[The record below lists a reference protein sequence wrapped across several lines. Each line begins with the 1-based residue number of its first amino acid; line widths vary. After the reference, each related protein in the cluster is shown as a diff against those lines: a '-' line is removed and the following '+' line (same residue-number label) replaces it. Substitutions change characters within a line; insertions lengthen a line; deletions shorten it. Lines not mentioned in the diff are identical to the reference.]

1 MWLTHTLTLSAV
13 NFGWNYSI
21 LLWHFQWKYSLS
33 LFDCLRYL
41 WTCRSSRATFPLS
54 SVQGEDALWPHGSW
68 IFDLGPCFC
77 CSFSLRNPI
86 SVSPI
91 FSVPLPSYLSGH
103 PPEYWGLQQQGSECR
118 QWKRAE
124 DFQGCLSG
132 RFCLP
137 WCGWRLWNS
146 KGRGL

>member
-1 MWLTHTLTLSAV
+1 MSLIHTLTLAAV
-13 NFGWNYSI
+13 SFGWNDSI

-68 IFDLGPCFC
+68 IFDLGPSFC

-118 QWKRAE
+118 VETGWG
-124 DFQGCLSG
+124 FSG
-132 RFCLP
+132 VPLRQVFCLP